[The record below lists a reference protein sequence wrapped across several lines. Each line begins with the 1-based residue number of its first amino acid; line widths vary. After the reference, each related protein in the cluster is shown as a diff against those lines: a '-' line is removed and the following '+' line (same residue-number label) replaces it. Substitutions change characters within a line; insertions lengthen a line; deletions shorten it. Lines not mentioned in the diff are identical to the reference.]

1 MFLDY
6 DRIVVYYDFGQ
17 LELTKILVTLFN
29 AFLSN
34 VEFRKVIPADYK
46 LFQAADM
53 LCTLELLALKHENKC
68 LSKSE
73 LKFFKSGKDIYKSY
87 IRAIRKKRI

>member
-1 MFLDY
+1 MRY
-6 DRIVVYYDFGQ
+6 DRVIIYYDNGQ
-17 LELTKILVTLFN
+17 LELTNILATLFS
-29 AFLSN
+29 AFLHN
-34 VEFRKVIPADYK
+34 VEFRKVSPADYK

-53 LCTLELLALKHENKC
+53 LCALELLALKRENKC

-73 LKFFKSGKDIYKSY
+73 LRFFKSGKEIYKSY